1 MRRSKIRIMLR
12 LAALAKPLLHIMALA
27 VTMGVL
33 GFLCAEFITILG
45 GYAVLNIFG
54 FETALPLNGLFIL
67 LGVIALA
74 RGILHYAEQYSNH
87 YIAFRLLAILRDKVF
102 GKLRELC
109 PAKLECRDKGSL
121 ISVITTDIELLEV
134 FYAHTISP
142 IMIGILMSLIMVIF
156 IGSYHILL
164 GVIAAAAYIFV
175 GAVVPVII
183 SKSCGRNAEEFRRE
197 SGRLN
202 SFVLENLYGISEI
215 IQYGMGRQRISEMR
229 SRTEQLSEKDERLK
243 RNDGINSAITAAAV
257 VIFPLIVLAV
267 SGALYSAGALGFD
280 GVIISTI
287 AMFSSFGPV
296 IALANL
302 GGGLQQ
308 TFAAA
313 DRVLDILD
321 EQPSVPEI
329 SGGADVQFSGAAA
342 ESVTFSYGGDEKV
355 LDNISAE
362 IPKSGIVGVTG
373 RSGSGKSTL
382 LRLFMRFWEA
392 DSGTISVSG
401 RSIGEIDTCSLRKN
415 ESLVTQDTHLFHD
428 TIEANLKIAK
438 PDASQ
443 EEIENAC
450 KKAAIHDF
458 VMSLP
463 DGYQTQVGELG
474 DTLSGGERQRL
485 GVARAF
491 LHNAPF
497 ILLDEPTSNLDTLN
511 EAVILKSVL
520 AEKDERAVLL
530 VSHRSSTMRIA
541 DKTYSVENGRIT

>member
-1 MRRSKIRIMLR
+1 MRRSKINIMLR
-12 LAALAKPLLHIMALA
+12 LAGLAKPLLHIMIIAI
-27 VTMGVL
+27 TMGVA

-45 GYAVLNIFG
+45 GYAALNIIG
-54 FETALPLNGLFIL
+54 FETALPLGGLFGL
-67 LGVIALA
+67 LGVIAIL
-74 RGILHYAEQYSNH
+74 RGVLHYAEQYSNH

-142 IMIGILMSLIMVIF
+142 IMIAVIMSVIMVMF
-156 IGSYHILL
+156 IGSYHAVL
-164 GVIAAAAYIFV
+164 GVIAAVAYLFV
-175 GAVVPVII
+175 GAAVPFII
-183 SKSCGRNAEEFRRE
+183 SKSCGRSAEGFRRE
-197 SGRLN
+197 SGKLN
-202 SFVLENLYGISEI
+202 SFVLENLYGISEL
-215 IQYGMGRQRISEMR
+215 IQYGMGSQRIDEMKR
-229 SRTEQLSEKDERLK
+229 RTEQLSEKESMLK
-243 RNDGINSAITAAAV
+243 RSEGINFAITTAAV
-257 VIFPLIVLAV
+257 VVFPLIMLAV
-267 SGALYSAGALGFD
+267 SGALYSAGAVGFD
-280 GVIISTI
+280 GVIIPTV

-329 SGGADVQFSGAAA
+329 SGGADVEFNGAAA
-342 ESVTFSYGGDEKV
+342 ENVTFSYGDDVV
-355 LDNISAE
+355 LDGVSAE
-362 IPKSGIVGVTG
+362 IPEHGVVGITG

-392 DSGTISVSG
+392 QSGEVAVSG
-401 RSIGEIDTCSLRKN
+401 RDIREINTSSLRRS

-428 TIEANLKIAK
+428 TIEENLRIAK
-438 PDASQ
+438 PDATHQ
-443 EEIENAC
+443 ELESAC

-458 VMSLP
+458 IMSLP
-463 DGYQTQVGELG
+463 EGYKTQVGELG
-474 DTLSGGERQRL
+474 ETLSGGERQRL

-491 LHNAPF
+491 LHDAPF
-497 ILLDEPTSNLDTLN
+497 LLLDEPTSNLDVLN

-520 AEKDERAVLL
+520 SEKDERAVLL
-530 VSHRSSTMRIA
+530 ESHRSSTMRIA
-541 DKTYSVENGRIT
+541 DKTYSVESGRLS

>member
-1 MRRSKIRIMLR
+1 MRRSKINIMLR
-12 LAALAKPLLHIMALA
+12 LAGLAKPLLHIMIIAI
-27 VTMGVL
+27 TMGVA

-45 GYAVLNIFG
+45 GYAALNIIG
-54 FETALPLNGLFIL
+54 FETALPLGGLFGL
-67 LGVIALA
+67 LGVIAIL
-74 RGILHYAEQYSNH
+74 RGVLHYAEQYSNH

-142 IMIGILMSLIMVIF
+142 IMIAVIMSVIMVMF
-156 IGSYHILL
+156 IGSYHAVL
-164 GVIAAAAYIFV
+164 GVIAAVAYLFV
-175 GAVVPVII
+175 GAAVPVII
-183 SKSCGRNAEEFRRE
+183 SKSCGRSAEGFRRE
-197 SGRLN
+197 SGKLN
-202 SFVLENLYGISEI
+202 SFVLENLYGISEL
-215 IQYGMGRQRISEMR
+215 IQYGMGSQRIDEMKR
-229 SRTEQLSEKDERLK
+229 RTEQLSEKESMLK
-243 RNDGINSAITAAAV
+243 RSEGINFAITTAAV
-257 VIFPLIVLAV
+257 VVFPLIMLAV
-267 SGALYSAGALGFD
+267 SGALYSAGAVGFD
-280 GVIISTI
+280 GVIIPTV

-329 SGGADVQFSGAAA
+329 SGGADVEFNGAAA
-342 ESVTFSYGGDEKV
+342 ENVTFSYGDDVV
-355 LDNISAE
+355 LDGVSAE
-362 IPKSGIVGVTG
+362 IPEHGVVGITG

-392 DSGTISVSG
+392 QSGEVAVSG
-401 RSIGEIDTCSLRKN
+401 RDIREINTSSLRRS

-428 TIEANLKIAK
+428 TIEENLRIAK
-438 PDASQ
+438 PDATHQ
-443 EEIENAC
+443 ELESAC

-458 VMSLP
+458 IMSLP
-463 DGYQTQVGELG
+463 EGYKTQVGELG
-474 DTLSGGERQRL
+474 ETLSGGERQRL

-491 LHNAPF
+491 LHDAPF
-497 ILLDEPTSNLDTLN
+497 LLLDEPTSNLDVLN

-520 AEKDERAVLL
+520 SEKDERAVLL

-541 DKTYSVENGRIT
+541 DKTYSVESGRLS

>member
-1 MRRSKIRIMLR
+1 MRRSKINIMLR
-12 LAALAKPLLHIMALA
+12 LAGLAKPLLHIMIIAI
-27 VTMGVL
+27 TMGVA

-45 GYAVLNIFG
+45 GYAALNIIG
-54 FETALPLNGLFIL
+54 FETALPLGGLFGL
-67 LGVIALA
+67 LGVIAIL
-74 RGILHYAEQYSNH
+74 RGVLHYAEQYSNH

-142 IMIGILMSLIMVIF
+142 IMIAVIMSVIVVIF
-156 IGSYHILL
+156 IGSFHAVL
-164 GVIAAAAYIFV
+164 GVIAAVAYLFV

-183 SKSCGRNAEEFRRE
+183 SKSCGRSAEAFRRE
-197 SGRLN
+197 SGSLN
-202 SFVLENLYGISEI
+202 SFVLENLYGISEL
-215 IQYGMGRQRISEMR
+215 IQYGMGSQRIDEMKR
-229 SRTEQLSEKDERLK
+229 RTEQLSEKESMLK
-243 RNDGINSAITAAAV
+243 RSEGINFAITTAAV
-257 VIFPLIVLAV
+257 VVFPLIMLAV
-267 SGALYSAGALGFD
+267 SGALYSAGAVGFD
-280 GVIISTI
+280 GVIIPTV

-321 EQPSVPEI
+321 EQSSVPEI
-329 SGGADVQFSGAAA
+329 SGGADVGFSGAAA
-342 ESVTFSYGGDEKV
+342 ENVTFSYGDDVV
-355 LDNISAE
+355 LDGVSAE
-362 IPKSGIVGVTG
+362 IPEHGVVGITG

-392 DSGTISVSG
+392 QSGEVAVSG
-401 RSIGEIDTCSLRKN
+401 RDIREINTSSLRRS

-428 TIEANLKIAK
+428 TIEENLRIAK
-438 PDASQ
+438 PDATHQ
-443 EEIENAC
+443 ELESAC

-458 VMSLP
+458 IMSLP
-463 DGYQTQVGELG
+463 EGYKTQVGELG
-474 DTLSGGERQRL
+474 ETLSGGERQRL

-491 LHNAPF
+491 LHDAPF
-497 ILLDEPTSNLDTLN
+497 LLLDEPTSNLDVLN

-520 AEKDERAVLL
+520 SEKDERAVLL
-530 VSHRSSTMRIA
+530 GSHRSSTMRIA
-541 DKTYSVENGRIT
+541 DKTYSVESGRLS

>member
-1 MRRSKIRIMLR
+1 MRRSKVNIMLR
-12 LAALAKPLLHIMALA
+12 LAGLAKPLLHIMAIA

-45 GYAVLNIFG
+45 GYAALNVIG
-54 FETALPLNGLFIL
+54 FERVLPLGGLFVL
-67 LGVIALA
+67 LGVIALL
-74 RGILHYAEQYSNH
+74 RGVLHYAEQYSNH
-87 YIAFRLLAILRDKVF
+87 YIAFRLLAILRDRVF

-142 IMIGILMSLIMVIF
+142 IMIAVIMSVIMVMF
-156 IGSYHILL
+156 IGSYHVVL
-164 GVIAAAAYIFV
+164 GVIAAVAYLFV

-183 SKSCGRNAEEFRRE
+183 SKSCGRSAEAFRRE
-197 SGRLN
+197 SGSLN
-202 SFVLENLYGISEI
+202 SFVLENLYGISEL
-215 IQYGMGRQRISEMR
+215 IQYGMGSQRIDEMKR
-229 SRTEQLSEKDERLK
+229 RTEQLSEKESMLK
-243 RNDGINSAITAAAV
+243 RSEGINFAITTAAV
-257 VIFPLIVLAV
+257 VVFPLIMLAV
-267 SGALYSAGALGFD
+267 SGALYSAGAVGFD
-280 GVIISTI
+280 GVIIPTM

-329 SGGADVQFSGAAA
+329 SGGADVEFSGAAA
-342 ESVTFSYGGDEKV
+342 ENVTFSYGDDVV
-355 LDNISAE
+355 LDGVSAE
-362 IPKSGIVGVTG
+362 IPEHGVVGITG

-382 LRLFMRFWEA
+382 LRLFMRFWETQ
-392 DSGTISVSG
+392 SGKISVSDRDIG
-401 RSIGEIDTCSLRKN
+401 SINTKSLRRN

-428 TIEANLKIAK
+428 TIEENLRIAK
-438 PDASQ
+438 PDATHQ
-443 EEIENAC
+443 ELESAC

-458 VMSLP
+458 IMSLP
-463 DGYQTQVGELG
+463 EGYKTQVGELG
-474 DTLSGGERQRL
+474 ETLSGGERQRL

-491 LHNAPF
+491 LHDAPF
-497 ILLDEPTSNLDTLN
+497 LLLDEPTSNLDVLN

-520 AEKDERAVLL
+520 SEKDERAVLL

-541 DKTYSVENGRIT
+541 DKTYSVESGRLS

>member
-1 MRRSKIRIMLR
+1 MRRSKINIILR
-12 LAALAKPLLHIMALA
+12 LAGLAKPLLHIMIIAI
-27 VTMGVL
+27 TMGVA

-45 GYAVLNIFG
+45 GYAALNLIG
-54 FETALPLNGLFIL
+54 FETALPLGGLFGL
-67 LGVIALA
+67 LGVIAIL
-74 RGILHYAEQYSNH
+74 RGVLHYAEQYSNH

-142 IMIGILMSLIMVIF
+142 IMIAVIMSVIMVIF
-156 IGSYHILL
+156 IGSFHAVL
-164 GVIAAAAYIFV
+164 GVIAAAAYLFV

-183 SKSCGRNAEEFRRE
+183 SKSCGRNAEEFRNE
-197 SGRLN
+197 SGILN

-215 IQYGMGRQRISEMR
+215 IQYGMGEGRISEMKR
-229 SRTEQLSEKDERLK
+229 RTEKLSDKESRLK
-243 RNDGINSAITAAAV
+243 RSEGVNSAIITAAV
-257 VIFPLIVLAV
+257 VVFPLIMLAV
-267 SGALYSAGALGFD
+267 SGALYSAGAVGFD
-280 GVIISTI
+280 GVIIPTV

-329 SGGADVQFSGAAA
+329 SGGAAA
-342 ESVTFSYGGDEKV
+342 ENVTFSYGDDVV
-355 LDNISAE
+355 LDGVSAE
-362 IPKSGIVGVTG
+362 IPEHGVVGITG

-392 DSGTISVSG
+392 QSGEVAVSG
-401 RSIGEIDTCSLRKN
+401 RDIREINTSSLRRS

-428 TIEANLKIAK
+428 TIEENLRIAK
-438 PDASQ
+438 PDATHQ
-443 EEIENAC
+443 ELESAC

-458 VMSLP
+458 IMSLP
-463 DGYQTQVGELG
+463 EGYKTQVGELG
-474 DTLSGGERQRL
+474 ETLSGGERQRL

-491 LHNAPF
+491 LHDAPLL
-497 ILLDEPTSNLDTLN
+497 LLDEPTSNLDVLN

-520 AEKDERAVLL
+520 SEKDERAVLL

-541 DKTYSVENGRIT
+541 DKTYSVESGRLS

>member
-1 MRRSKIRIMLR
+1 MRRSKINIMLR
-12 LAALAKPLLHIMALA
+12 LARLAKPLLHIMAIA

-45 GYAVLNIFG
+45 GYAALNVIG
-54 FETALPLNGLFIL
+54 FERVLPLGGLFVL
-67 LGVIALA
+67 LGVIALL
-74 RGILHYAEQYSNH
+74 RGVLHYAEQYSNH

-142 IMIGILMSLIMVIF
+142 IMIAVIMSVIMVMF
-156 IGSYHILL
+156 IGSYHAVL
-164 GVIAAAAYIFV
+164 GVIAAVAYLFV

-183 SKSCGRNAEEFRRE
+183 SKSCGRSAEAFRRE
-197 SGRLN
+197 SGSLN
-202 SFVLENLYGISEI
+202 SFVLENLYGISEL
-215 IQYGMGRQRISEMR
+215 IQYGMGSQRIDEMKR
-229 SRTEQLSEKDERLK
+229 RTEQLSEKESMLK
-243 RNDGINSAITAAAV
+243 RSEGINFAITTAAV
-257 VIFPLIVLAV
+257 VVFPLIMLAV
-267 SGALYSAGALGFD
+267 SGALYSAGAVGFD
-280 GVIISTI
+280 GVIIPTV

-329 SGGADVQFSGAAA
+329 SGGADVEFSGAAA
-342 ESVTFSYGGDEKV
+342 ENVTFSYGDDVV
-355 LDNISAE
+355 LDGVSAE
-362 IPKSGIVGVTG
+362 IPEHGVVGITG

-392 DSGTISVSG
+392 QSGEVAVSG
-401 RSIGEIDTCSLRKN
+401 RDIREINTSSLRRS

-428 TIEANLKIAK
+428 TIEENLRIAK
-438 PDASQ
+438 PDATHQ
-443 EEIENAC
+443 ELESSC

-458 VMSLP
+458 IMSLP
-463 DGYQTQVGELG
+463 EGYKTQVGELG
-474 DTLSGGERQRL
+474 ETLSGGERQRL

-491 LHNAPF
+491 LHDAPF
-497 ILLDEPTSNLDTLN
+497 LLLDEPTSNLDVLN

-520 AEKDERAVLL
+520 SEKDERAVLL

-541 DKTYSVENGRIT
+541 DKTYSVESGRLS

>member
-1 MRRSKIRIMLR
+1 MRRSKVNIMLR
-12 LAALAKPLLHIMALA
+12 LARLAKPLLHIMAIA

-45 GYAVLNIFG
+45 GYAALNVIG
-54 FETALPLNGLFIL
+54 FERVLPLGGLFVL
-67 LGVIALA
+67 LGVIALL
-74 RGILHYAEQYSNH
+74 RGVLHYAEQYSNH
-87 YIAFRLLAILRDKVF
+87 YIAFRLLAILRDKLF

-142 IMIGILMSLIMVIF
+142 IMIAVIMSVIMVMF
-156 IGSYHILL
+156 IGSYHAVL
-164 GVIAAAAYIFV
+164 GVIAAVAYLFV

-183 SKSCGRNAEEFRRE
+183 SKSCGRSAEAFRRE
-197 SGRLN
+197 SGSLN
-202 SFVLENLYGISEI
+202 SFVLENLYGISEL
-215 IQYGMGRQRISEMR
+215 IQYGMGSQRIDEMKR
-229 SRTEQLSEKDERLK
+229 RTEQLSEKESMLK
-243 RNDGINSAITAAAV
+243 RSEGINFAITTAAV
-257 VIFPLIVLAV
+257 VVFPLIMLAV
-267 SGALYSAGALGFD
+267 SGALYSAGAVGFD
-280 GVIISTI
+280 GVIIPTV

-329 SGGADVQFSGAAA
+329 SGGADVGFSGAAA
-342 ESVTFSYGGDEKV
+342 ENVTFSYGDDVV
-355 LDNISAE
+355 LDGVSAE
-362 IPKSGIVGVTG
+362 IPEHGVVGITG

-392 DSGTISVSG
+392 QSGEVAVSG
-401 RSIGEIDTCSLRKN
+401 RDIREINTSSLRRS

-428 TIEANLKIAK
+428 TIEENLRIAK
-438 PDASQ
+438 PDATHQ
-443 EEIENAC
+443 ELESAC
-450 KKAAIHDF
+450 EKAAIHDF
-458 VMSLP
+458 IMSLP
-463 DGYQTQVGELG
+463 EGYKTQVGELG
-474 DTLSGGERQRL
+474 ETMSGGERQRL

-491 LHNAPF
+491 LHDAPF
-497 ILLDEPTSNLDTLN
+497 LLLDEPTSNLDVLN

-520 AEKDERAVLL
+520 SEKDERAVLL

-541 DKTYSVENGRIT
+541 DKTYSVESGRLS